1 MLTGEGADE
10 ISAGYAMFLGDY
22 LRAPDLA
29 AAKLGMELPS
39 DKERLEILQGLES
52 KPLDMG
58 MTKMS
63 FEDASVARA
72 MLGGISTHR
81 HFAVATP
88 PAELFTVE
96 AHTAGGEVDGA
107 LTMAENVNGIAREH
121 AINGS
126 WHPLHVAL
134 YAEGKSTL
142 PNSLLNQLGDR
153 NEMAHSI
160 EGRLPFLDHKLA
172 EYLNSLPPSVKIRP
186 FRKEDGS
193 WKFSEK
199 WILREAVKPF
209 ITEELVS
216 DTFKS
221 PCSSS

>member
-1 MLTGEGADE
+1 
-10 ISAGYAMFLGDY
+10 MFLGDY
-22 LRAPDLA
+22 LRAPDTA
-29 AAKLGMELPS
+29 AASLGIELPS

-63 FEDASVARA
+63 FEDAPVARA

-88 PAELFTVE
+88 PADLFTRE
-96 AHTAGGEVDGA
+96 AQEAGGVVDGA

-121 AINGS
+121 AINGT

-209 ITEELVS
+209 ITDELVS
-216 DTFKS
+216 NLFCCHKIEV
-221 PCSSS
+221 